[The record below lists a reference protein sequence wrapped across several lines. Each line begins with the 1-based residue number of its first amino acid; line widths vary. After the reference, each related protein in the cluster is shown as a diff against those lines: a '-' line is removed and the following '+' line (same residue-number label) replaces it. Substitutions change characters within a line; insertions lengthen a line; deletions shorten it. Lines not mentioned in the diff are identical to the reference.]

1 MFFNFFVLVYIKW
14 LILKFFP
21 NHLKTKFKKMG
32 KQTVKNLIF
41 VIRYLPDP
49 YKMCNKAILEYSL
62 TILTVTK
69 SIKYVI

>member
-1 MFFNFFVLVYIKW
+1 
-14 LILKFFP
+14 
-21 NHLKTKFKKMG
+21 MG
-32 KQTVKNLIF
+32 KQAVKNLIF